1 MFSSKLMVEMLGAL
15 EWQLMSTL
23 PLQDGIS
30 QATFLHVSIQVSP
43 CGMLGKIMTSWLAGE
58 DGLGVQVVSGPSHL
72 SWGKAILNL
81 GNISPA
87 VAGLGCGGFNLI
99 GMMC

>member
-15 EWQLMSTL
+15 EWQTMFTL
-23 PLQDGIS
+23 PLQDGTS

-58 DGLGVQVVSGPSHL
+58 DGLGVQEVSGPSHL
-72 SWGKAILNL
+72 SWGKAMFSQTYSILVTFPQPWLAL
-81 GNISPA
+81 GVVGST
-87 VAGLGCGGFNLI
+87 
-99 GMMC
+99 